1 MKIKKVLFGVLL
13 LSFGI
18 ALWAGAQSPQEKKET
33 EKKQM
38 KSLIRKELLK
48 KEKQKLGP
56 SRRNVFSLRA
66 PGRMEPGR
74 APVNLELNPQRV
86 ERESA
91 PDKEASGLPLLIRY
105 IGHIRSD
112 SKITGLIIFEG
123 SALAVVKDEMI
134 GEGVKIGEIT
144 PEYIEVVGPDSVR
157 RKYTLEGEK
166 E

>member
-1 MKIKKVLFGVLL
+1 MKVKRLLFGVLL
-13 LSFGI
+13 LSFGL
-18 ALWAGAQSPQEKKET
+18 ALWAGAQTPQEKET
-33 EKKQM
+33 EKKQI
-38 KSLIRKELLK
+38 KSLIRKELLH

-66 PGRMEPGR
+66 PGRVEPGR
-74 APVNLELNPQRV
+74 APVNLEPNPQRV
-86 ERESA
+86 ERERS
-91 PDKEASGLPLLIRY
+91 PDEGAAGLPLLIRY
-105 IGHIRSD
+105 IGHIKSD

-123 SALAVVKDEMI
+123 SALAVVKEEMI

-144 PEYIEVVGPDSVR
+144 PEYIEVIGPDSVR